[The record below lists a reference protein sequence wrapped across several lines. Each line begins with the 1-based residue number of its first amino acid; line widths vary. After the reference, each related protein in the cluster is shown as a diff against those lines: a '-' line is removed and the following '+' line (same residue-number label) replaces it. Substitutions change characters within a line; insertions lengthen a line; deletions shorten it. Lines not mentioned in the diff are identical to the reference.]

1 MKMKRAIIHF
11 LISPIFQSPEHYQ
24 TNYPGYPGY
33 AGYEGGGGHHA
44 GYYSG
49 YPSKQ
54 SGGGYSDQYPMSGYP
69 AGDNKY
75 QYYPSCQQPPAD
87 PSTANTPL
95 PPDFSYVGSGGA
107 HPHGQENTS
116 GAGYNDFYAMG

>member
-1 MKMKRAIIHF
+1 MP
-11 LISPIFQSPEHYQ
+11 LLFQSPDHYQ

-33 AGYEGGGGHHA
+33 AGYAGGGHHA

-54 SGGGYSDQYPMSGYP
+54 SAGGYSDQYPMSAAYP
-69 AGDNKY
+69 SDKQY
-75 QYYPSCQQPPAD
+75 QYYPNCQQQQPPPD

-95 PPDFSYVGSGGA
+95 PPDFSYVGSGG
-107 HPHGQENTS
+107 PHGQDNSS
-116 GAGYNDFYAMG
+116 GAAYNDFYAMG